1 MQKAQLQSVV
11 YQIWPRS
18 FKDSNGDGI
27 GDIQGIIGKI
37 PYLKSLGITTLWLSP
52 IYASPNHDYGY
63 DISDYYSVNPEFGT
77 LEDFKLLVKSLKEA
91 KIELLM
97 DLVANHTSD
106 QHPWFQAALHDPKS
120 PYRAFYFFKEAYG
133 NETPNNWMS
142 LFGGSAWSK
151 HEDGCYSLNL
161 FTPQQKDLNWENPKV
176 REAFYDVMKYWLD
189 LGVSGFRMDVINMI
203 SKTPGLPSVGNSKK
217 LVFAKEHFVSLK
229 KSHEYLQE
237 MYQKVL
243 KDKEGLF
250 IGEGVLINPESA
262 ALYSGFESSEL
273 DAMFHFDL
281 ALIGCG
287 PLGKY
292 DFRKGYRYTTLE
304 FKTIYFDWQFASQ
317 EKGFGLGNFLSNH
330 DQPRAVSRYGDDQK
344 YHQESAKLLLTL
356 NFVSK
361 GTVFLY
367 QGEEIGM
374 TNLKLEV
381 NEWKDYEAINDY
393 EVLQSMMHLP
403 AWLAKKV
410 IQKMTRD
417 HARTP
422 MQWTDDVYA
431 GFSSALPWIKVN
443 PNTKDI
449 NVKAQEKDPYSI
461 LSYTKELIEM
471 YKKYPTFAFGKIDA
485 ILKSHKQMIGIHR
498 YDADHEFI
506 ILLNLSKKHAT
517 FKIEEQYLTAKMLM
531 TNYPQGGSLVSKMIF
546 RPYEA
551 RIYQV
556 K

>member
-1 MQKAQLQSVV
+1 MQKAQLQTVV

-27 GDIQGIIGKI
+27 GDLGGILEKI

-63 DISDYYSVNPEFGT
+63 DISDYKKINPEFGNFD
-77 LEDFKLLVKSLKEA
+77 DFTRLLKALKAA

-106 QHPWFQAALHDPKS
+106 QHPWFVEALKNPKS
-120 PYRAFYFFKEAYG
+120 PYRDFYFFKKGSQEAA
-133 NETPNNWMS
+133 PNNWMS

-151 HEDGCYSLNL
+151 HEDEIYSLNL

-176 REAFYDVMKYWLD
+176 REAFYDVMNFWLG

-203 SKTPGLPSVGNSKK
+203 AKTPGLPSVGSSKH

-229 KSHEYLQE
+229 KSHDYLQE
-237 MYQKVL
+237 MYQRVL
-243 KDKEGLF
+243 KHREGLF
-250 IGEGVLINPESA
+250 VGEGVLINPDSA
-262 ALYSGFESSEL
+262 ALYSGFKSQEL

-292 DFRKGYRYTTLE
+292 DFRKAYRYSTLE
-304 FKTIYFDWQFASQ
+304 FKTIYFDWQLASLN
-317 EKGFGLGNFLSNH
+317 KGFGLGNFLSNH
-330 DQPRAVSRYGDDQK
+330 DQPRAVSRYGDDK
-344 YHQESAKLLLTL
+344 KHHRESATLLLTL

-403 AWLAKKV
+403 AWMAKKV

-417 HARTP
+417 QARTP
-422 MQWTDDVYA
+422 MQWSSDAYA
-431 GFSSALPWIKVN
+431 GFSNVLPWIKVN
-443 PNTKDI
+443 PNTTSI
-449 NVKAQEKDPYSI
+449 NVQVQEVDSNSI
-461 LSYTKELIEM
+461 LNHTRQLIEL
-471 YKKYPTFAFGKIDA
+471 YQKYPVFAFGQTDA
-485 ILKSHKQMIGIHR
+485 VLKPHKQMIGIHR
-498 YDADHEFI
+498 FDEEHEFI

-517 FKIEEQYLTAKMLM
+517 FKAEASWTLAKMIL
-531 TNYPQGGSLVSKMIF
+531 TNYPQGGTMVEKMIF